1 MRTPSRA
8 TSLSKTT
15 PRPRP
20 EYSVFFSH
28 KVNDEGVTRS
38 LIKLLSRHTEN
49 VRFSISEQITRG
61 SPWRKSIAQQLT
73 DAKFLVLVFTDPHAN
88 WGWCLYESGFFDA
101 LSQVSKPSSRIWC
114 LHHAATSPPSPL
126 ADLQSIPAK
135 TQDVEQWLRELFK
148 ETEQTKSE
156 FIDDIPTLAEE
167 ICRLFSVDQKP
178 LYSQRFVKIKANS
191 ALISPDDL
199 HGDAVVEGD
208 NQLMSEVFGTFNQKT
223 NWHAVKEHF
232 RTFRNS
238 SDVNITTLKEIS
250 NAIYCVA
257 KHAIVR
263 PIQGIV
269 FVAQGPKRYRPI
281 LSTAKQVTEDEI
293 ECDIMFV
300 EEAGGHLQ
308 NIPKSS
314 EALLTAIRMATRIR
328 WEIVRPF
335 APNVRCL
342 ARADARQLRVDLQT
356 CLNNVFLEAGFRGN
370 FSTTDL
376 LNAFDDS
383 DKDKLLDIVEKWN
396 DTYPKIWRGIGFTDT
411 RETFGE
417 APDGP
422 MTPQDVLLLRAALQ
436 ELEILNRDF
445 LSMAVARG
453 QLLIQRELRANI
465 GIDPDEAGASGVHQ
479 GSVG

>member
-1 MRTPSRA
+1 
-8 TSLSKTT
+8 
-15 PRPRP
+15 
-20 EYSVFFSH
+20 
-28 KVNDEGVTRS
+28 
-38 LIKLLSRHTEN
+38 
-49 VRFSISEQITRG
+49 
-61 SPWRKSIAQQLT
+61 
-73 DAKFLVLVFTDPHAN
+73 
-88 WGWCLYESGFFDA
+88 
-101 LSQVSKPSSRIWC
+101 
-114 LHHAATSPPSPL
+114 
-126 ADLQSIPAK
+126 
-135 TQDVEQWLRELFK
+135 
-148 ETEQTKSE
+148 
-156 FIDDIPTLAEE
+156 
-167 ICRLFSVDQKP
+167 
-178 LYSQRFVKIKANS
+178 
-191 ALISPDDL
+191 
-199 HGDAVVEGD
+199 
-208 NQLMSEVFGTFNQKT
+208 
-223 NWHAVKEHF
+223 
-232 RTFRNS
+232 
-238 SDVNITTLKEIS
+238 
-250 NAIYCVA
+250 
-257 KHAIVR
+257 
-263 PIQGIV
+263 
-269 FVAQGPKRYRPI
+269 
-281 LSTAKQVTEDEI
+281 
-293 ECDIMFV
+293 MFV

-436 ELEILNRDF
+436 ELEILHRDF

-465 GIDPDEAGASGVHQ
+465 GIDPD
-479 GSVG
+479 